1 MLINKLMLENSYDVD
16 NQLRLNQMLKDVKH
30 HNQTINEYFESVE
43 RLNKVANEWFPIK
56 EQMEMSQYLNFF
68 IRTGENQ
75 YQQIANYS
83 RNHVIYRTFDSAP
96 YEQIR
101 RLTESKIVNAIE
113 NLVMA
118 RDSYQKVMRDNDE
131 QVAIQYRL
139 CSKDEFLDIY
149 GQIQQTNKELR
160 QDIEECNNGILE
172 LQFIQRMTRTPNDA
186 VIYFGVEI
194 YDPEDEDII

>member
-1 MLINKLMLENSYDVD
+1 
-16 NQLRLNQMLKDVKH
+16 
-30 HNQTINEYFESVE
+30 
-43 RLNKVANEWFPIK
+43 
-56 EQMEMSQYLNFF
+56 MSQYLNFF
-68 IRTGENQ
+68 IKTGENQ
-75 YQQIANYS
+75 YLQIANYS
-83 RNHVIYRTFDSAP
+83 RNHVIYRAFDSAP

-113 NLVMA
+113 ELKA
-118 RDSYQKVMRDNDE
+118 AKEAYQKTMRDNDE

-139 CSKDEFLDIY
+139 CSKDEFFDIY

-160 QDIEECNNGILE
+160 QDIEDCDKSLIE

-194 YDPEDEDII
+194 YDPEDEDIL

>member
-1 MLINKLMLENSYDVD
+1 
-16 NQLRLNQMLKDVKH
+16 
-30 HNQTINEYFESVE
+30 
-43 RLNKVANEWFPIK
+43 
-56 EQMEMSQYLNFF
+56 MSQYLNFF
-68 IRTGENQ
+68 IKTGENQ

-83 RNHVIYRTFDSAP
+83 RNHVIYRAFDSAP

-118 RDSYQKVMRDNDE
+118 RDSYQKAMRDNDE

-139 CSKDEFLDIY
+139 CSKDEFFDVY

-160 QDIEECNNGILE
+160 QDSTPTNQLKI
-172 LQFIQRMTRTPNDA
+172 MTRVMKDFANETNQYKLTVLYDA
-186 VIYFGVEI
+186 NGLC
-194 YDPEDEDII
+194 